1 VRLRVCLLL
10 IMSLSAC
17 VRSPVPSNLAPG
29 MPFPI
34 DTVADCQTLE
44 RIESRG
50 SGPSPNM
57 APSLW
62 RIQACPGRA
71 GIALAQVLVSHRLTN
86 DTSIL
91 EAATSL
97 GHYLHDASLYL
108 AASRIAADTGAAEW
122 ARVAAL
128 RDLLWTK
135 APGHHMT
142 LEQMLGPPACP
153 RGHYCTSS
161 YTGHYFCGCGYGTT
175 PPFPAYGAPLPRGY
189 RLAIHSLATRLASDA
204 NAPLIVRQAA
214 EIVVLQRPDG
224 ELGER

>member
-1 VRLRVCLLL
+1 MFVTVA
-10 IMSLSAC
+10 AC
-17 VRSPVPSNLAPG
+17 APTPSHGNLASG

-44 RIESRG
+44 RIESG
-50 SGPSPNM
+50 TSGPSPNM

-71 GIALAQVLVSHRLTN
+71 GIMLARVLVSHRLTN

-91 EAATSL
+91 EPATSL
-97 GHYLHDASLYL
+97 AHYLHDASLYE
-108 AASRIAADTGAAEW
+108 AASRIAVDTGAAEW

-135 APGHHMT
+135 APGHHLT
-142 LEQMLGPPACP
+142 LQRMLGPPECP
-153 RGHYCTSS
+153 PPSRCTSS

-175 PPFPAYGAPLPRGY
+175 PPFPAFGAPLPEGY
-189 RLAIHSLATRLASDA
+189 RLAIDSLAARLAHDA
-204 NAPLIVRQAA
+204 AAPVVVRRAS
-214 EIVVLQRPDG
+214 EIVLLQRPDN

>member
-1 VRLRVCLLL
+1 
-10 IMSLSAC
+10 
-17 VRSPVPSNLAPG
+17 
-29 MPFPI
+29 
-34 DTVADCQTLE
+34 
-44 RIESRG
+44 
-50 SGPSPNM
+50 M

-62 RIQACPGRA
+62 RLQACPGRA

-86 DTSIL
+86 DTAIL
-91 EAATSL
+91 ERATSL

-108 AASRIAADTGAAEW
+108 AASRIASDTGAAEW

-135 APGHHMT
+135 APGHP
-142 LEQMLGPPACP
+142 LGLRSMLGPPECP
-153 RGHYCTSS
+153 RGSLCYSS

-189 RLAIHSLATRLASDA
+189 RLAIDSLATRLASDA
-204 NAPLIVRQAA
+204 NAPLVVRKAS
-214 EIVVLQRPDG
+214 EIVMFQRPDR